1 MSARKYEGVGGFAPG
16 SHDIPIIDAALY
28 VGITAAAIWAAVT
41 VAQWI
46 VGAP

>member
-28 VGITAAAIWAAVT
+28 VGLT
-41 VAQWI
+41 
-46 VGAP
+46 VGAILAAYRVALWIGI